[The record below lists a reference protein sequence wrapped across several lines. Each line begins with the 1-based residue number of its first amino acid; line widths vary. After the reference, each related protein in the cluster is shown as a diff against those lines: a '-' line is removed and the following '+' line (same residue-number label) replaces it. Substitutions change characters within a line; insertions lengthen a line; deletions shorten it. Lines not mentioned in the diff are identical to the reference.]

1 MQEPSNWVS
10 GLSAKQRKW
19 VLGYLGKRVHDFP
32 ELNQAWE
39 QIYPPVSRLMDSD
52 SQEVEKVTELVRIL
66 QSIPGGSEQFR
77 RMDDSVR
84 KQEQRRK
91 SKTVERI
98 LILDRES
105 DQTLRRMMRY
115 ANKDRSSVI
124 RGLIHVAADSRK
136 PEWDD
141 IQAER
146 SRLAEKEKRLRETK
160 EKQDERER
168 RFHEARK
175 KLREEIRRVRGQRD
189 RASRELQKAQEE
201 RDTAWEGLYSLVW
214 ALSMAPDDAAVEFQF
229 DEKKQISGIDYRE
242 GSSRVKVWSK
252 PVRRKLRKALEPFMS
267 KKTESADQ
275 DNADQSENSD

>member
-19 VLGYLGKRVHDFP
+19 VLEYLGKRVHDFP
-32 ELNQAWE
+32 ELNRAWE
-39 QIYPPVSRLMDSD
+39 EIYPLVSRLMESD
-52 SQEVEKVTELVRIL
+52 SREVEKVTELVRIL
-66 QSIPGGSEQFR
+66 QTTPGGSEQFR
-77 RMDDSVR
+77 KMDDSIR
-84 KQEQRRK
+84 KQNQRGRH
-91 SKTVERI
+91 KTVEHPV
-98 LILDRES
+98 ILDLES
-105 DQTLRRMMRY
+105 DRMLKSMMRHG
-115 ANKDRSSVI
+115 NKDRSSVV
-124 RGLIHVAADSRK
+124 RQLIHAAADGRK
-136 PEWDD
+136 PEWSD
-141 IQAER
+141 IKAER

-229 DEKKQISGIDYRE
+229 DEQKQISGIDYRE

-252 PVRRKLRKALEPFMS
+252 PVRRKLRKALEPFMGR
-267 KKTESADQ
+267 KPESTDQ
-275 DNADQSENSD
+275 DDARQSSNGD